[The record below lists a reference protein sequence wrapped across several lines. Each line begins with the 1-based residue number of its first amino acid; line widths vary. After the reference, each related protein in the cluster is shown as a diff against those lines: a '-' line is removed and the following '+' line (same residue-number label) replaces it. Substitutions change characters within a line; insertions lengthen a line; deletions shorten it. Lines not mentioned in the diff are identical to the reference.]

1 MNVYTYPYE
10 YRWTFKILPNIHARK
25 LMFCKFQKKK
35 KSKIAVC
42 GSNEKKTKQT
52 RTSKGFCTAVGISFH
67 FLLPF
72 RNINDT
78 GMTQT
83 KGKDTGI

>member
-25 LMFCKFQKKK
+25 LMFCKFQKKENLK
-35 KSKIAVC
+35 LQCVVQM
-42 GSNEKKTKQT
+42 KKTKQT